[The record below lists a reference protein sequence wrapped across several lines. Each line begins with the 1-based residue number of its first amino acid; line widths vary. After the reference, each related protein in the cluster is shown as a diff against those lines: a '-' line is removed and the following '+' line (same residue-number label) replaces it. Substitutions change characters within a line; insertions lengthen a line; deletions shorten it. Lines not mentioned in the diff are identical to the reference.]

1 MKKTRMVLLFVTAVI
16 AVAAVGYF
24 SAVKVGAY
32 INNQKSAE
40 RKKAKEERKEAF
52 TQQVL
57 KDMGTIAV
65 GDTLP
70 DHLFEDLYHQPVRLS
85 EIVGKKNILS
95 FFTPQCDHCNDEMD
109 AVKQYSSSP
118 SHHSYFIMISPGN
131 PRLIEEMPGLDG
143 FHSPILYDHRAEYTS
158 RFNIF
163 TFPFNIIINQDLV
176 ISNIVTEPL
185 TEEDIKKVIREN
197 Q

>member
-1 MKKTRMVLLFVTAVI
+1 
-16 AVAAVGYF
+16 
-24 SAVKVGAY
+24 
-32 INNQKSAE
+32 
-40 RKKAKEERKEAF
+40 
-52 TQQVL
+52 
-57 KDMGTIAV
+57 
-65 GDTLP
+65 
-70 DHLFEDLYHQPVRLS
+70 
-85 EIVGKKNILS
+85 
-95 FFTPQCDHCNDEMD
+95 
-109 AVKQYSSSP
+109 
-118 SHHSYFIMISPGN
+118 MISPGN

-143 FHSPILYDHRAEYTS
+143 LHSPILYDHRAEYTS